1 MVMVNFFA
9 CPSPMHISTKQKP
22 VILFMKVVLVTS
34 KFFIQ
39 LSSYKFLQHVL
50 GLHEWL
56 EKGPFRCLRFG
67 RCAQRAHLKQPN
79 EGAGQITN

>member
-1 MVMVNFFA
+1 MSFSYAYIHQAKASHFVHEGCF
-9 CPSPMHISTKQKP
+9 
-22 VILFMKVVLVTS
+22 VTS

-79 EGAGQITN
+79 EGAGQIKD